1 MITHYARVGW
11 QSFIDRPVE
20 KVRASFAIC
29 CVNSV
34 PRVVRRQMSLF
45 SKSPLLIFAAG
56 FGLFSTTLLATEGV
70 LIFQDEFERDEPTQD
85 KEDIGNGWTAN
96 SAWRAKGH
104 KQVDLDKGAIHIT
117 KHAEAD
123 HGVAVFHDVAFQD
136 GVVELKFKLSEG
148 DDLGLDFVDRELKT
162 VHAGHLCMAR
172 VTLKNI
178 TLVDSKTGGMNL
190 DIKARREKGDKSPEL
205 AALLKT
211 KSKILKLDLKA
222 DDWHTMLI
230 RVEGDQMTAS
240 IDGKPVGHFR
250 SEGIAHP
257 TKRMITLA
265 VNKSA
270 WVDDVKIWK
279 LK

>member
-1 MITHYARVGW
+1 MLMRI
-11 QSFIDRPVE
+11 
-20 KVRASFAIC
+20 
-29 CVNSV
+29 
-34 PRVVRRQMSLF
+34 
-45 SKSPLLIFAAG
+45 
-56 FGLFSTTLLATEGV
+56 TTLLFL
-70 LIFQDEFERDEPTQD
+70 LIAPSLHAASPVTAGTLLFEDHFDRDEATPD
-85 KEDIGNGWTAN
+85 KEDIGNGWTSN

-104 KQVDLDKGAIHIT
+104 KQVDLADGAMHVT

-123 HGVAVFHDVAFQD
+123 HGVAIFHNVAFQD
-136 GVVELKFKLSEG
+136 GAVELKFKLAAS
-148 DDLGLDFVDRELKT
+148 DDLGLDFVDRELKS

-178 TLVDSKTGGMNL
+178 TLVDSKTGAMNNE
-190 DIKARREKGDKSPEL
+190 IKERREKGDKSPEL

-211 KSKILKLDLKA
+211 KTKSFKLDLKP
-222 DDWHTMLI
+222 DDWHTMLVS
-230 RVEGDQMTAS
+230 VEGDVMRAT
-240 IDGKPVGHFR
+240 IDGTAIGEFK

-270 WVDDVKIWK
+270 HVDDVKVWR